1 MPRFFMSAS
10 TINGNLINI
19 MGADADHI
27 RVLRMK
33 IGEALVICTG
43 EGTEYHCHL
52 TQIGEGNATA
62 EIDDTRKSQTEASV
76 AVTILAGMPKGD
88 KAELIVQKC
97 CECGAVRIAFFLSE
111 RCVSRPDGK
120 SAEKKRVRWQRIAE
134 EAAKQSGRGII
145 PEVLVL
151 PNFSEA
157 IRLACESELP
167 LLMYETGDRITLKS
181 AFESR
186 EFSTAS
192 IITGPE
198 GGFEEFEVAKASEH
212 GIVACAMGPRILR
225 CETAPISALSALMY
239 ATGNM

>member
-1 MPRFFMSAS
+1 MPRFFMSGS
-10 TINGNLINI
+10 NINGDFINI
-19 MGADADHI
+19 MGADAEHI

-33 IGEALVICTG
+33 IGEKLTLCTG
-43 EGTEYHCHL
+43 TGTEYNCHL
-52 TQIGEGNATA
+52 TQISQSHAVA
-62 EIDDTRKSQTEASV
+62 AIDEIIDSSSEASV

-97 CECGAVRIAFFLSE
+97 TECGANRIAFFLSE

-151 PNFSEA
+151 PNFAAA
-157 IRLACESELP
+157 ISMACETELP
-167 LLMYETGDRITLKS
+167 LLMYETGERITFKS
-181 AFESR
+181 ALESR
-186 EFSTAS
+186 EFKTAA

-198 GGFEEFEVAKASEH
+198 GGFEEFEVQKAAEF
-212 GIVACAMGPRILR
+212 GIAACVIGPRILR
-225 CETAPISALSALMY
+225 CETAPIAALSALMY
-239 ATGNM
+239 ATGNL